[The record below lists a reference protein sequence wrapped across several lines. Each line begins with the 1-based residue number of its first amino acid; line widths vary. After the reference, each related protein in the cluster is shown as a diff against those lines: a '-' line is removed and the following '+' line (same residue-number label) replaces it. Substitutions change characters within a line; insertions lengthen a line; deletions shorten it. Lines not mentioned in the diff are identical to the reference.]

1 MSTLVT
7 TNANITNVNT
17 GTIKDAGGNAT
28 AMTIASTGVADI
40 PKQENRYELIKAY
53 NSQSNNSLGSIS
65 GASVA
70 AHIAF
75 NQVFASHFI
84 SYKLVIGWLNF
95 NHSSNHSIN
104 IRFTTG
110 TNTELTTQQ
119 YRWHIHRMPSN
130 TDTYVAN
137 NSGNSH
143 DDRGQIFRQTSS
155 GPNESNVGVHGE
167 VNFYNVGN
175 VTIGGNSTS
184 VRFDSTADY
193 SPMFISDL
201 VGYDTASGAYCREN
215 SFCRYNVSNVDGYF
229 TGFTVM
235 GETGELA
242 GSHMALY
249 GLRVS

>member
-17 GTIKDAGGNAT
+17 GTIKDSTGSNT

-53 NSQSNNSLGSIS
+53 NSQANGTLGAVS
-65 GASVA
+65 GSSTA

-84 SYKLVIGWLNF
+84 TYKLVVGWLNF

-104 IRFTTG
+104 IRLTTG
-110 TNTELTTQQ
+110 TDTEITTSQ
-119 YRWHIHRMPSN
+119 YKWHIHRHDANSSS
-130 TDTYVAN
+130 YVAN
-137 NSGNSH
+137 YNNG

-155 GPNESNVGVHGE
+155 GSNETNLGVHGE

-193 SPMFISDL
+193 SPMFMSDL
-201 VGYDTASGAYCREN
+201 MGFDTASGQYSRES
-215 SFCRYNVSNVDGYF
+215 SFCRYNVSNIDGYY

-242 GSHMALY
+242 GTHLALY

>member
-17 GTIKDAGGNAT
+17 GTIKDSTGSNT

-53 NSQSNNSLGSIS
+53 NSQSNNSLGTIS
-65 GASVA
+65 GASTA

-84 SYKLVIGWLNF
+84 TYKLVVGWLNF

-110 TNTELTTQQ
+110 TNTEITTSH
-119 YRWHIHRMPSN
+119 YRWHIHRHDANS
-130 TDTYVAN
+130 DSYVAN
-137 NSGNSH
+137 NNNGA
-143 DDRGQIFRQTSS
+143 DRGQIFRQTSS
-155 GPNESNVGVHGE
+155 GPNEANVGVHGE
-167 VNFYNVGN
+167 INFYNVGN

-193 SPMFISDL
+193 SPFFMSDL
-201 VGYDTASGAYCREN
+201 VGFDTASGEYSRES
-215 SFCRYNVSNVDGYF
+215 SFCRYNNANIDGYY

-242 GSHMALY
+242 GTHLALY

>member
-65 GASVA
+65 NSSTA

-95 NHSSNHSIN
+95 NHSSNHSVN
-104 IRFTTG
+104 VRFTTG
-110 TNTELTTQQ
+110 TNTELSGGST
-119 YRWHIHRMPSN
+119 YRWHIHRLSVGG
-130 TDTYVAN
+130 DTYVAN
-137 NSGNSH
+137 NGNG

-155 GPNESNVGVHGE
+155 GSTETNVGFHGE
-167 VNFYNVGN
+167 INIYNVGN

-193 SPMFISDL
+193 APMLMGDL
-201 VGYDTASGAYCREN
+201 VGFDTASGNYVRAN
-215 SFCRYNVSNVDGYF
+215 SIVRYMTSNIDGYY
-229 TGFTVM
+229 TGFTIM